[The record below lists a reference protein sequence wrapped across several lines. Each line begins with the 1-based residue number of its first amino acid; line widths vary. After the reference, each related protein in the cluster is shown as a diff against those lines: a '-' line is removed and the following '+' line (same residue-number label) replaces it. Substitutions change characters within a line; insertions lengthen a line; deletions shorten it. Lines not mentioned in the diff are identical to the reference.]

1 MTPSIFIS
9 AGEASGELYGAL
21 LARSLSHGFAPK
33 GETAELWGMGGP
45 RMAAAGVEIVVRSE
59 DMAVMGFTEIVR
71 HLPRI
76 YREFRK
82 LERAIRQRRPTVAV
96 LIDFPEIH
104 FRLAQVIHRLGI
116 PVIYFVSPQLWAWK
130 PKRIKQVQRYVKRML
145 VIFPFEEKYY
155 RERGV
160 EAEFVGHPLADLPP
174 PTIAREQFAAENGL
188 DPARTW
194 IGLLPGSRLKEIEAN
209 LPEMLAAARGLK
221 DVPPGL
227 KPQFYSGADGT
238 AEAVPFQSAGT
249 DEVFQRPEQ
258 TELRGLKP
266 LALGAADSARVNSC
280 PDTKQSSEVASGE
293 LKPQFYSGADG
304 TAEAVPFQ
312 SEGTDEVFQRPEQ
325 TELRGLK
332 PLAHGAAVSARVN
345 SRPDTKQSS
354 EVAGGDLPRNY
365 EFLIPLA
372 PTLDAAQR
380 KVVLRM
386 VEILGGGLGV
396 RLVDDARAALFHAR
410 ASVVASGTATV
421 EAALIGNP
429 FVVVYRV
436 SRLTYAIARR
446 LVKVPHVA
454 MANLIAGKRVVP
466 ELIQNDFTAAN
477 IVQHLMPLL
486 PDGPVRESMMKELGA
501 VREALHV
508 HPAAGRGN
516 DPGAIETVAA
526 IVARE
531 IKSAYPSALHSG
543 GAVENSPG

>member
-1 MTPSIFIS
+1 MNPSIFIS

-21 LARSLSHGFAPK
+21 LASALSHRFAPKSERAELK

-82 LERAIRQRRPTVAV
+82 LKRAIRERRPTVAV

-104 FRLAQVIHRLGI
+104 FRLAKEFHRLGI

-130 PKRIKQVQRYVKRML
+130 PHRIRLVRKFVQRML
-145 VIFPFEEKYY
+145 VIFPFEEAFY

-174 PTIAREQFAAENGL
+174 PAIAREQFAAENGL
-188 DPARTW
+188 DPAKIW
-194 IGLLPGSRLKEIEAN
+194 VGLLPGSRLKEIEAN
-209 LPEMLAAARGLK
+209 LPEMLEAARGLR
-221 DVPPGL
+221 DFPQGL
-227 KPQFYSGADGT
+227 KPRSYCS
-238 AEAVPFQSAGT
+238 
-249 DEVFQRPEQ
+249 
-258 TELRGLKP
+258 
-266 LALGAADSARVNSC
+266 
-280 PDTKQSSEVASGE
+280 
-293 LKPQFYSGADG
+293 ADG

-312 SEGTDEVFQRPEQ
+312 SERLDEVLQETEKAKSETQ
-325 TELRGLK
+325 TC
-332 PLAHGAAVSARVN
+332 
-345 SRPDTKQSS
+345 
-354 EVAGGDLPRNY
+354 

-372 PTLDAAQR
+372 PTLNAAQR
-380 KVVLRM
+380 KVVLQM
-386 VEILGGGLGV
+386 VENLGSGLPV
-396 RLVDDARAALFHAR
+396 RLVSDARAALFHAR

-436 SRLTYAIARR
+436 SPLTYAIARR

-466 ELIQNDFTAAN
+466 ELIQHDFTAAN
-477 IVQHLMPLL
+477 IVQHLVQLL
-486 PDGPVRESMMKELGA
+486 PDGPARESMMKELGA
-501 VREALHV
+501 IREALHV
-508 HPAAGRGN
+508 HPAGGRGN
-516 DPGAIETVAA
+516 HLGAIETVADL
-526 IVARE
+526 VARDIE
-531 IKSAYPSALHSG
+531 AAYPA
-543 GAVENSPG
+543 AQEAAQP